1 MSLTKA
7 QALSCASASVLRS
20 GEQRASEATLP
31 FYSVSATLQRASERR
46 TSEFARAQAK
56 CDEAEQDKRDLL
68 EVAMKAAT
76 PAAMALAFNELDEK
90 KARAALASR
99 EKGEKQKAKDAAGVA
114 NSGEQAPPTSPADGR
129 PTMANID
136 QVREGDRLAD
146 ERQAIASIA
155 HYSSANPEAPP
166 ADITDT
172 E

>member
-1 MSLTKA
+1 
-7 QALSCASASVLRS
+7 
-20 GEQRASEATLP
+20 
-31 FYSVSATLQRASERR
+31 
-46 TSEFARAQAK
+46 
-56 CDEAEQDKRDLL
+56 
-68 EVAMKAAT
+68 MKAAT

-99 EKGEKQKAKDAAGVA
+99 EKREKQKAKDAAGVA

>member
-1 MSLTKA
+1 M
-7 QALSCASASVLRS
+7 ALWWHL
-20 GEQRASEATLP
+20 
-31 FYSVSATLQRASERR
+31 ATLQRASERR

-68 EVAMKAAT
+68 EVAMNRRPAAT

-99 EKGEKQKAKDAAGVA
+99 EKREKQKAKDAAGVA